1 MSDLTELGLKY
12 GTDKSENGYTRIYE
26 EFLSDKRNEKNNILE
41 IGVWRGASLRMWSE
55 YFPESFILGMDI
67 PHEMYPES
75 IFPYYDYETRN
86 KLIESI
92 DKSGL
97 FLGDQA
103 NPEHLDAMF
112 KMINETTGRESVDI
126 VIDDGSHFQHDIMKS
141 FANIF
146 PRLSSGGI
154 YIIEDI
160 CRLEDLK
167 NGSMWW
173 GHSKEPHHHRP
184 NFRPDSE
191 WLGAE
196 EIDFDNSV
204 DATIQRVLDGEPF
217 SSKFMDEEQN
227 AYINQYVDTI
237 NYYGEDDL
245 WCESNI
251 AVIRK
256 K

>member
-1 MSDLTELGLKY
+1 MTNLTELGLKY
-12 GTDKSENGYTRIYE
+12 GTDKSENGYTKIYE
-26 EFLSDKRNEKNNILE
+26 NFLSDKRDAKNNILE

-55 YFPESFILGMDI
+55 YFPNSLILGMDI

-75 IFPYYDYETRN
+75 IFPYHDYEQRN
-86 KLIESI
+86 NLIQSI
-92 DKSGL
+92 ENSGL

-103 NPEHLDAMF
+103 NPVHLDTMF
-112 KMINETTGRESVDI
+112 EMIDETTGRDSVDI

-141 FANIF
+141 FAHIF
-146 PRLSSGGI
+146 PRLTSGGI

-160 CRLEDLK
+160 CRLEDLQ

-184 NFRPDSE
+184 NFRDDSE
-191 WLGAE
+191 WLAGDD
-196 EIDFDNSV
+196 IDVNNSV
-204 DATIQRVLDGEPF
+204 DATFQRVINGEDF
-217 SSKFMDEEQN
+217 SSKYMTEEQN
-227 AYINQYVDTI
+227 KYINEYMDTLY
-237 NYYGEDDL
+237 YYGEDDL
-245 WCESNI
+245 SCESNI